1 MPGAVTSSSVCLA
14 RGRMKALRRCCWAV
28 LPLGALLAGCQ
39 SVPSAA
45 PQPTPGE
52 VYVSFVRDM
61 MVESARL
68 KTRSGEGSGHA
79 EAAVQA
85 VGAWR
90 GAAQDGDAG

>member
-1 MPGAVTSSSVCLA
+1 M
-14 RGRMKALRRCCWAV
+14 
-28 LPLGALLAGCQ
+28 
-39 SVPSAA
+39 
-45 PQPTPGE
+45 
-52 VYVSFVRDM
+52 SFVRDM

-68 KTRSGEGSGHA
+68 KARSGEGSGHA